1 MGVTVPSSA
10 DAIVGFLMGMLVDRY
25 GKVRMLVLSLLIF
38 IVTGTGSYFLDNIYA
53 ILVLRFLLGFGL
65 AGIVC
70 TMTSLIGCYYTGQQR
85 VRMLG
90 LQSASMGVGVLILE
104 VLGGALADMNWN
116 APFLVYLI
124 GVPFLM
130 LVLVFLRE
138 PETETP
144 DAIQDNGA
152 KNDVKTIASC
162 YIAVLVG
169 MIVIFSIPTKMPS
182 YMEVQLGVSATMM
195 GLFLGFHGIGN
206 AVFSC
211 LHRRFSTV
219 LSSMHLIVIS
229 FLLLAVSLSLPMLV
243 AESVPV
249 CLFTLVV
256 SGFAVGLIVPSV
268 ANSIVVASSPSH
280 RGKVMGLYAV
290 FLNLGQFAIS
300 LVSIPILGF
309 VDGSYP
315 EMFAVFALIA
325 VVMAVAMLAV
335 SVPSRNKTTA

>member
-1 MGVTVPSSA
+1 M
-10 DAIVGFLMGMLVDRY
+10 
-25 GKVRMLVLSLLIF
+25 
-38 IVTGTGSYFLDNIYA
+38 
-53 ILVLRFLLGFGL
+53 
-65 AGIVC
+65 
-70 TMTSLIGCYYTGQQR
+70 
-85 VRMLG
+85 
-90 LQSASMGVGVLILE
+90 LILE

-124 GVPFLM
+124 GIPFLM

-182 YMEVQLGVSATMM
+182 YIEVQLGVSATMM

-315 EMFAVFALIA
+315 EKFAVFALIA